1 MLHNKVI
8 RGKQLLKTLPTN
20 TMAITLSTTYKTE
33 LPADLV
39 EIIDELVEDGQ
50 NLEDLLIVVDYF
62 GENYF
67 ENFEA
72 ILEVLEDTGASNSD
86 LYDFVEEHGVDNL
99 EYFEKY
105 SELRDDYDPAAVDAF
120 ISLYDVSDLDNFEE
134 VYEGQFDNVREFVEN
149 FLENTGEQIP
159 SWLCIDYEATWN
171 CSLRFDYNEEND
183 YYFRS
188 NW

>member
-20 TMAITLSTTYKTE
+20 TMITLSTTYKTE

-62 GENYF
+62 GEQYY

-105 SELRDDYDPAAVDAF
+105 SVLRDDYDPGAVDAF
-120 ISLYDVSDLDNFEE
+120 IALNNVSDLEHFEE
-134 VYEGQFDNVREFVEN
+134 AYEGQFDRVRDFVEYYM
-149 FLENTGEQIP
+149 ETYGIEIP
-159 SWLCIDYEATWN
+159 FWISIDYENTFHN
-171 CSLRFDYNEEND
+171 LSEDFVEEDD
-183 YYFRS
+183 YYFKR
-188 NW
+188 NF